1 MADTQIDELDR
12 RILEELQADGRISIR
27 ALAERVQISRANAYT
42 RVERMTRTGII
53 RGFSAH
59 IDPVLSGLSTSAY
72 ITLTVRQ
79 NAWRDLKKRLEAISE
94 IKHMALVGGEFDV
107 ILLVRTPDNE
117 SLRTVVLDQLQAI
130 PGVLATRTLL
140 IFEDLQNLP
149 RPGAAAI

>member
-1 MADTQIDELDR
+1 
-12 RILEELQADGRISIR
+12 
-27 ALAERVQISRANAYT
+27 
-42 RVERMTRTGII
+42 MTRTGII

-140 IFEDLQNLP
+140 IFEDLENLP
-149 RPGAAAI
+149 RRSAAAI

>member
-1 MADTQIDELDR
+1 MADTQIDQLDR

>member
-1 MADTQIDELDR
+1 MADTQIDDLDR
-12 RILEELQADGRISIR
+12 RILEELQTDGRISIR

-53 RGFSAH
+53 RGFSAQ

-140 IFEDLQNLP
+140 IFEDLENLP
-149 RPGAAAI
+149 HRGAAAI

>member
-140 IFEDLQNLP
+140 IFEDLENLP
-149 RPGAAAI
+149 RRIAAAI